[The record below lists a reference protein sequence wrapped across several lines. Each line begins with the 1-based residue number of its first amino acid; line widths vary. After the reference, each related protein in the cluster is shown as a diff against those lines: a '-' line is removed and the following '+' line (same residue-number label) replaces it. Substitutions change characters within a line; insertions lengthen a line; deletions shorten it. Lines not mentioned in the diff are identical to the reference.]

1 MNPTVRRIA
10 TTTLTAWLTLV
21 GAPSAIA
28 QSQAIVIRATGM
40 HAAAAGE
47 PPELSRQLARADAQR
62 MLEQEA
68 VTRLQN
74 VDAIKALNLTPTRMA
89 AYVAALLEAGD
100 AAVATARSTFS
111 VELRVRLD
119 ADDMRRR
126 LSGLRK
132 DHEATYVIDDAWSR
146 IQQLYPRIVELS
158 QPDRSTSRDKT
169 DRVAGLDRALKSLAT
184 TRLAAQ
190 VSAGL
195 ARTEENP
202 GGGRMPSEDGRAR
215 AKRLAEAASALAP
228 DSADA
233 HEAMGDVL
241 IDASEPEAAEAEY
254 KKALLADPDSS
265 RLHVKRAEAIRQQGK
280 LPEAAAELRTA
291 LQRDA
296 NSARAHSDLGMVL
309 RSQRSLAEAVAE
321 QKEALRID
329 PDYVDA
335 HNELA
340 ITLARQG
347 RFPEA
352 AAEFREMIRIDPDS
366 AAGYFNLATVLADMD
381 QDAESAAA
389 LREVVRINPNHY
401 NAHYNLGEMF
411 RLEGKFDESVKQFR
425 EYLRLA
431 PDTPQNRRNIQR
443 AKGLIEKFDNP

>member
-1 MNPTVRRIA
+1 MNPAARRIA
-10 TTTLTAWLTLV
+10 MTAMTLCLPLV
-21 GAPSAIA
+21 CAASAIA
-28 QSQAIVIRATGM
+28 QSQAIVIRATGV
-40 HAAAAGE
+40 HTAATGE
-47 PPELSRQLARADAQR
+47 PPELSRQLARVDAQR
-62 MLEQEA
+62 MLEQQA
-68 VTRLQN
+68 VTRLQD
-74 VDAIKALNLTPTRMA
+74 VAAIKALNLTPARMA

-100 AAVATARSTFS
+100 ASVATTRSTFS
-111 VELRVRLD
+111 VALRVRVD

-132 DHEATYVIDDAWSR
+132 DHEATFVLDDAWSR
-146 IQQLYPRIVELS
+146 IQQLHQRIFEQS
-158 QPDRSTSRDKT
+158 PPDRSTSRDAT
-169 DRVAGLDRALKSLAT
+169 ERVDDLNRAMKSLAT

-190 VSAGL
+190 VSAAL

-202 GGGRMPSEDGRAR
+202 GGGRMASADGRAR
-215 AKRLAEAASALAP
+215 AKRLAEAASALDP

-233 HEAMGDVL
+233 HEATGDVF
-241 IDASEPEAAEAEY
+241 IDASDPQAAETEY
-254 KKALLADPDSS
+254 TKALLADPDSS

-280 LPEAAAELRTA
+280 LPEAAAELRDA

-309 RSQRSLAEAVAE
+309 RSQRNLAEAVAE

-347 RFPEA
+347 RLPEA